1 MLEDDYMSKKNR
13 FVYLL
18 PIVLY
23 IFVRII
29 ILKIE
34 NNLSISYFLN
44 YELSG
49 VIGFV
54 IGYILLYYFAIK
66 KK

>member
-1 MLEDDYMSKKNR
+1 MSKKNR
-13 FVYLL
+13 FIYLF
-18 PIVLY
+18 PISIY

-49 VIGFV
+49 VIGYV
-54 IGYILLYYFAIK
+54 IGYTLFYYFSIK
-66 KK
+66 MK

>member
-1 MLEDDYMSKKNR
+1 MNKKNR

-18 PIVLY
+18 PIALY

-29 ILKIE
+29 ILKID

-49 VIGFV
+49 VIGFL

>member
-1 MLEDDYMSKKNR
+1 MSKKNR
-13 FVYLL
+13 FIYLF
-18 PIVLY
+18 PIAIY

-49 VIGFV
+49 VSRICYWLY
-54 IGYILLYYFAIK
+54 IILLFLNKKEIK
-66 KK
+66 QK

>member
-1 MLEDDYMSKKNR
+1 MSKKNR
-13 FVYLL
+13 FIYLF
-18 PIVLY
+18 PIAIY

-49 VIGFV
+49 VIGYV
-54 IGYILLYYFAIK
+54 IGYTLFYYFSIK

>member
-1 MLEDDYMSKKNR
+1 MSKKNR
-13 FVYLL
+13 FIYLF
-18 PIVLY
+18 PIAIY

-29 ILKIE
+29 FLKIE

-49 VIGFV
+49 VIGYV
-54 IGYILLYYFAIK
+54 IGYTLFYYFSIK